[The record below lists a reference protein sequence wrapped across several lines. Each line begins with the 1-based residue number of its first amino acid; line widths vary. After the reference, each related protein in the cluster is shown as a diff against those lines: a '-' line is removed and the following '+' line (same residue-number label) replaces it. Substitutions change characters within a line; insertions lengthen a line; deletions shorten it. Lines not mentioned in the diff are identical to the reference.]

1 MNDETDELDR
11 EARNSMQRIQG
22 LYAAAQAGLQ
32 QSEKVLRTTTSL
44 YKYWF
49 FPPFPAPQL
58 DVIYTHNEDNFC
70 GSK

>member
-44 YKYWF
+44 YKY
-49 FPPFPAPQL
+49 
-58 DVIYTHNEDNFC
+58 
-70 GSK
+70 